1 MKKYRVTFVPKRLAE
16 EGDALPTCSVNVITA
31 ANEAQAE
38 QMAWA
43 SFYETVGPDAEV
55 WKVGFIVREEA

>member
-1 MKKYRVTFVPKRLAE
+1 MKHYRVTFVPKRLAE
-16 EGDALPTCSVNVITA
+16 EGDALPTCSVNVDSQEG
-31 ANEAQAE
+31 EAHAE